1 MKKKKF
7 ALAQRQRLSAR
18 VQLNDERAG
27 DGASALSDGYCEGKM
42 RDLAFM
48 TSTGWV
54 RSLLLAI
61 MVLLGSCL
69 LEGVEMTF
77 YPSRLTIEP
86 APSTRPSQIVAQ
98 PEITPAWGEG
108 KMGAVK
114 ITVVYDN
121 IPYDPRLQPAW
132 GFACQIETGEKTIL
146 FDTGGDGDRLLRN
159 MATLGA
165 DPKSIEVI
173 VLSHIHGDHTGGL
186 ESVLGTGAHP
196 TVYLP
201 RSFPSDFKSRV
212 RAQADVV
219 EVGGA
224 TKIAD
229 GVYTTGEMGS
239 DIIEQAL
246 VLKTGQG
253 LVVVTGCAH
262 PGISEMVRRAVE
274 MGGDEVYLVMGGF
287 HLGGAS
293 ESRIKEI
300 AAEFQRLG
308 VKKVAPSHCTGDN
321 AIRLFREVYGEDF
334 VESGAGRV
342 IEVGP

>member
-1 MKKKKF
+1 
-7 ALAQRQRLSAR
+7 
-18 VQLNDERAG
+18 
-27 DGASALSDGYCEGKM
+27 M

-48 TSTGWV
+48 TSIGWG
-54 RSLLLAI
+54 RSVLLAI
-61 MVLLGSCL
+61 LVLLGSCL
-69 LEGVEMTF
+69 LEGVEMIF
-77 YPSRLTIEP
+77 YPSGLTTEP
-86 APSTRPSQIVAQ
+86 VPSARPSQIVAQ

-108 KMGAVK
+108 KMDAAK
-114 ITVVYDN
+114 ITVVYDK
-121 IPYDPRLQPAW
+121 ILYDPRLQPAW

-165 DPKSIEVI
+165 DPKRIEVV

-186 ESVLGTGAHP
+186 ESLLGTGAHS

-201 RSFPSDFKSRV
+201 RSFPSDFKSQV

-219 EVGGA
+219 EVGEA

-253 LVVVTGCAH
+253 LVVITGCAH
-262 PGISEMVRRAVE
+262 PGISEMVRRAAE
-274 MGGDEVYLVMGGF
+274 IGGDEVYLVLGGF

-300 AAEFQRLG
+300 VAEFRRLG
-308 VKKVAPSHCTGDN
+308 VEKVAPSHCTGDN

-334 VESGAGRV
+334 IASGAGRV
-342 IEVGP
+342 IEIGP

>member
-1 MKKKKF
+1 
-7 ALAQRQRLSAR
+7 
-18 VQLNDERAG
+18 
-27 DGASALSDGYCEGKM
+27 M
-42 RDLAFM
+42 RDLACM
-48 TSTGWV
+48 TSTGWI

-61 MVLLGSCL
+61 LVLLGSCL
-69 LEGVEMTF
+69 LESVEMAL

-86 APSTRPSQIVAQ
+86 APSTRPCQIVAQ
-98 PEITPAWGEG
+98 PEIAPTWGEG
-108 KMGAVK
+108 KMDAVK

-121 IPYDPRLQPAW
+121 IPYDPRLQLAW

-146 FDTGGDGDRLLRN
+146 FDAGGDGDRLLRN
-159 MATLGA
+159 LATLGA
-165 DPKSIEVI
+165 DPKSIEAV

-186 ESVLGTGAHP
+186 EPLLGTGVHP

-201 RSFPSDFKSRV
+201 RSFPSDFKSQV

-224 TKIAD
+224 TKVTD
-229 GVYTTGEMGS
+229 GIYTTGEMGS

-253 LVVVTGCAH
+253 LVVITGCAH
-262 PGISEMVRRAVE
+262 PGISKMVRRAVE
-274 MGGDEVYLVMGGF
+274 MGGDKVYLVLGGF

-293 ESRIKEI
+293 EGRIKEI
-300 AAEFQRLG
+300 VAEFRRLG

-334 VESGAGRV
+334 IASGAGQV

>member
-1 MKKKKF
+1 
-7 ALAQRQRLSAR
+7 
-18 VQLNDERAG
+18 
-27 DGASALSDGYCEGKM
+27 M

-48 TSTGWV
+48 TSIGWG
-54 RSLLLAI
+54 RCLLLAI
-61 MVLLGSCL
+61 LVLLGSCL
-69 LEGVEMTF
+69 LEGVEMIF
-77 YPSRLTIEP
+77 YPSGLTTEP
-86 APSTRPSQIVAQ
+86 VPSARPSQIVAQ

-108 KMGAVK
+108 KMDAAK

-121 IPYDPRLQPAW
+121 ILYDPRLQPAW

-165 DPKSIEVI
+165 DPKRIEVV

-186 ESVLGTGAHP
+186 ESLLGTGAHS

-201 RSFPSDFKSRV
+201 RSFPSDFKSQV

-219 EVGGA
+219 EVGEA
-224 TKIAD
+224 TKIVD

-253 LVVVTGCAH
+253 LVVITGCAH
-262 PGISEMVRRAVE
+262 PGISEMVRRAAE
-274 MGGDEVYLVMGGF
+274 IGGDEVYLVLGGF

-300 AAEFQRLG
+300 VAEFRRLG
-308 VKKVAPSHCTGDN
+308 VEKVAPSHCTGDN

-334 VESGAGRV
+334 IASGAGRV
-342 IEVGP
+342 IEIGP

>member
-1 MKKKKF
+1 MEKKF
-7 ALAQRQRLSAR
+7 ALAQRQILPAR
-18 VQLNDERAG
+18 VQLNDEGEG
-27 DGASALSDGYCEGKM
+27 DGASALSYGCCEGKM
-42 RDLAFM
+42 RDLACM
-48 TSTGWV
+48 TSSGWI
-54 RSLLLAI
+54 RSVLLALLA
-61 MVLLGSCL
+61 LLGSCL
-69 LEGVEMTF
+69 LESVEMAL

-86 APSTRPSQIVAQ
+86 APSTKPSQIVAQ
-98 PEITPAWGEG
+98 PEITPAWDKG
-108 KMGAVK
+108 KVGAVK

-121 IPYDPRLQPAW
+121 IPDDSRLQPAW

-146 FDTGGDGDRLLRN
+146 FDTGGDGDRLLQN
-159 MATLGA
+159 MAILGA
-165 DPKSIEVI
+165 DPKSIEVV
-173 VLSHIHGDHTGGL
+173 VLSHMHGDHTGGL
-186 ESVLGTGAHP
+186 ESLLGTGARP

-212 RAQADVV
+212 RAQANVV

-253 LVVVTGCAH
+253 LVVITGCAH

-274 MGGDEVYLVMGGF
+274 MGGEEVYLVLGGF

-293 ESRIKEI
+293 EDSIKEI
-300 AAEFQRLG
+300 VAEFRRLG

-321 AIRLFREVYGEDF
+321 AIRLFREVYGEGF
-334 VESGAGRV
+334 ISSGAGRV
-342 IEVGP
+342 IEIGP